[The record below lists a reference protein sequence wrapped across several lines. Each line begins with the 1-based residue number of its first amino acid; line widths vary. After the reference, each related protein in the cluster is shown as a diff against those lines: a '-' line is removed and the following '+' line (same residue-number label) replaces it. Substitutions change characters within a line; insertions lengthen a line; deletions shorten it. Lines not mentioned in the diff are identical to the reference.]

1 MTPDQ
6 AQYFAQRF
14 EAVVSNVE
22 RFIQG
27 KDDVVRLALIALLAE
42 GHLLMEDVPGTGKTS
57 LARSLS
63 ASLGLSGSRVQF
75 TPDLLPS
82 DVTGVTVFH
91 QSKDTFE
98 FHPGPV
104 FANIVLADEIN
115 RASPKTQS
123 AMLEVMAERT
133 VTVDG
138 RSHAVPRPFLVIAT
152 QNPVDM
158 DGTYPLPEAQLDRFM
173 MRISVGYPAP
183 AAETQIL
190 KNSHEGRRLED
201 LRAVSNI
208 DEVAGMIKAAGSV
221 HIADSVLSYIVGVIT
236 ATRHSAGVRLGSSPR
251 GGLAL
256 MAAARVRAASRA
268 RHYVTPEDVGALIQ
282 PVLAHRL
289 VLSPEAIA
297 GGATAEHV
305 LGEATRGV
313 PVPQP

>member
-1 MTPDQ
+1 MTPEQ

-14 EAVVSNVE
+14 DAVVSNVE

-27 KDDVVRLALIALLAE
+27 KDDVVRLALVALLAE

-63 ASLGLSGSRVQF
+63 ASLGLTGSRIQF

-91 QSKDTFE
+91 QSKDSFE

-104 FANIVLADEIN
+104 FANVVLADEIN

-138 RSHAVPRPFLVIAT
+138 RSHPVPRPFLVIAT

-173 MRISVGYPAP
+173 MRISVGYPDP
-183 AAETQIL
+183 GAEVQIL

-201 LRAVSNI
+201 LKAVSNV
-208 DEVAGMIKAAGSV
+208 DEVTNMIKAAAGV
-221 HIADSVLSYIVGVIT
+221 HVADSVLTYIVGIIN
-236 ATRHSAGVRLGSSPR
+236 ATRNAAGVRLGSSPR

-256 MAAARVRAASRA
+256 MGAARVRAASRS
-268 RHYVTPEDVGALIQ
+268 RHYVTPEDVMALIQ

-289 VLSPEAIA
+289 VLAPEAIA
-297 GGATAEHV
+297 GGATSEQLLA
-305 LGEATRGV
+305 EATRGV
-313 PVPQP
+313 PVPQG